1 MKHYNY
7 AIVQFL
13 HRSILF
19 QKIKVYVK
27 KYVRDQYSIKS
38 LYPLIPQVN
47 Y

>member
-1 MKHYNY
+1 MKHYNDTV
-7 AIVQFL
+7 IQFL

-19 QKIKVYVK
+19 QKIKVYTYK
-27 KYVRDQYSIKS
+27 KPTLELKS